1 VIAKT
6 AACLAGLAAN
16 RWGLAMA
23 TLEERV
29 TELEDKLKKL
39 KDVVNECCAPGPG
52 PGRPCRSGRATI
64 VPGYELASVE
74 HALQLLGKLGL
85 EKGAPRPVMVSG
97 YEMRTPEVAKALL
110 KQVGIQ
116 EKGLPPDE

>member
-1 VIAKT
+1 M
-6 AACLAGLAAN
+6 AAN

-29 TELEDKLKKL
+29 TALETKLENL
-39 KDVVNECCAPGPG
+39 KDVINECCGPGPG

-74 HALQLLGKLGL
+74 HGLQLLGKLGL
-85 EKGAPRPVMVSG
+85 EKGAPKPVMVSG
-97 YEMRTPEVAKALL
+97 YELRTPEIAKELL
-110 KQVGIQ
+110 KKVGIK
-116 EKGLPPDE
+116 ERGLPPEE

>member
-1 VIAKT
+1 
-6 AACLAGLAAN
+6 
-16 RWGLAMA
+16 MP

-29 TELEDKLKKL
+29 AALETEIKTI
-39 KDVVNECCAPGPG
+39 KDTVRACCSDEGPG

-85 EKGAPRPVMVSG
+85 EKGAPKAVMVSG
-97 YEMRTPEVAKALL
+97 YELRTAEHAKELL
-110 KQVGIQ
+110 NKVGIK
-116 EKGLPPDE
+116 EKGLPPEE